1 MEPNPWEIV
10 LSKTQSG
17 ENGFEGKTNDF
28 EALLQILSRK
38 LIEFEIPEYHTKI
51 QTLK

>member
-1 MEPNPWEIV
+1 MA
-10 LSKTQSG
+10 SR
-17 ENGFEGKTNDF
+17 ENEGL

-38 LIEFEIPEYHTKI
+38 LIEFEIPEYYTKI